1 MELKRMNAKDREALI
16 NLCAVDC
23 LMQCDADQFKLLS
36 KRIPNGWRDYRMVQS
51 TLDRMTTKLLST
63 VPPDQLNTIL
73 RHTENVTVR
82 VVMKGI
88 NDKPKDDWVISRSDL
103 AFLINGA
110 VHGMCLMC
118 TNTTG
123 QGCHLRR
130 LLEECPMDVTG
141 IDVGCML

>member
-23 LMQCDADQFKLLS
+23 LMQCDAEQFKLIS
-36 KRIPNGWRDYRMVQS
+36 KRIPNGWRDYRMMQS
-51 TLDRMTTKLLST
+51 TIGRMTTNLLAT
-63 VPPDQLNTIL
+63 VPPDQLGTIL

-88 NDKPKDDWVISRSDL
+88 NDKPKDDWVVGRADL
-103 AFLINGA
+103 ALLINAAIEGQ
-110 VHGMCLMC
+110 CLMC

-123 QGCHLRR
+123 QGCWLRR
-130 LLEECPMDVTG
+130 LIDESPVDVTG
-141 IDVGCML
+141 FDVGCMM